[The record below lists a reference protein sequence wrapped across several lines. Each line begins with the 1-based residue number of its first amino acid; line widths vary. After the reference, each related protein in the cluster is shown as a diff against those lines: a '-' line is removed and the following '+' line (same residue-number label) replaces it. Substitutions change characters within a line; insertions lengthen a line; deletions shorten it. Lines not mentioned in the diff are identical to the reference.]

1 MCDNTGKVSQILK
14 KMKKKP
20 LGLYI
25 HIPYCIHKCGYCD
38 FNSHPIKLDEMS
50 HYIDALVLE
59 IKHYARI
66 YTNTN
71 IIKTIFLGG
80 GTPTTLNAFQ
90 LERILKVCVNEFTVA
105 SDAEVTI
112 EANPATVDV
121 KLMKSIRRT
130 GYNRISIGVQSFDK
144 EELKL
149 LDRAHGPNEIHST
162 VDCARKAGFDNLSL
176 DLMFAVPNQ
185 SISSWESNLNKAME
199 KNPEHL
205 STYNLTIEQG
215 TAFSKLQSKGKLIM
229 PDDDH
234 QLELYKKTIEYLTK
248 KGFNQYEISNFSRQ
262 GKECKHNIT
271 YWENSNSLGVG
282 AGASSYMNGTRFK
295 NINLPAHYIRQVK
308 EKETAVEHS
317 ETLKPRQAMGETIML
332 GLRLLQGISIH
343 KFEKRFQVS
352 FINLFKKTIQ
362 SLKEKELILIEDNYL
377 RLSQKGLFLT
387 DSVILEF
394 I

>member
-1 MCDNTGKVSQILK
+1 MEQQ
-14 KMKKKP
+14 P

-38 FNSHPIKLDEMS
+38 FNSHPIKQDEMN
-50 HYIDALVLE
+50 HYIDALVAE
-59 IKHYARI
+59 MKHYAKT
-66 YTNTN
+66 YSNTN
-71 IIKTIFLGG
+71 IIRTIFLGG
-80 GTPTTLNAFQ
+80 GTPTTLTVYQ
-90 LERILKVCVNEFTVA
+90 LERILKECVSEFTVA
-105 SDAEVTI
+105 SDAEITI
-112 EANPATVDV
+112 EANPATIDIEQ
-121 KLMKSIRRT
+121 LKSIRQT

-144 EELKL
+144 AELKL
-149 LDRAHGPNEIHST
+149 LDRAHGPEEIHST
-162 VDCARKAGFDNLSL
+162 VDRARKAGFDNLSL

-185 SISSWESNLNKAME
+185 SLSSWESNLNKALE

-215 TAFSKLQSKGKLIM
+215 TAFSKLQSNGKLIM
-229 PDDDH
+229 PDGDH
-234 QLELYKKTIEYLTK
+234 QLELYKRAIERLTK
-248 KGFNQYEISNFSRQ
+248 KGVHHYEISNFARR

-271 YWENSNSLGVG
+271 YWENKNTLGLG

-308 EKETAVEHS
+308 EKKIAVEHS
-317 ETLKPRQAMGETIML
+317 ETLEPRQAMGETIML

-343 KFEKRFQVS
+343 QFEKRFQIS
-352 FINLFKKTIQ
+352 FTNLFRNIIS
-362 SLKEKELILIEDNYL
+362 SLKEKELVVIEKDYL
-377 RLSQKGLFLT
+377 RLSQKGLFWA

>member
-1 MCDNTGKVSQILK
+1 M
-14 KMKKKP
+14 
-20 LGLYI
+20 
-25 HIPYCIHKCGYCD
+25 
-38 FNSHPIKLDEMS
+38 
-50 HYIDALVLE
+50 
-59 IKHYARI
+59 KHYAKI

-80 GTPTTLNAFQ
+80 GTPTTLNPFQ
-90 LERILKVCVNEFTVA
+90 LERILKECVNEFTIA
-105 SDAEVTI
+105 SNAEITI
-112 EANPATVDV
+112 EANPATVGIE
-121 KLMKSIRRT
+121 LMKSIRT
-130 GYNRISIGVQSFDK
+130 MGYNRISIGVQSFDK
-144 EELKL
+144 AELKL
-149 LDRAHGPNEIHST
+149 LDRAHGPKEIHST

-185 SISSWESNLNKAME
+185 SLSSWENNLNKALE

-215 TAFSKLQSKGKLIM
+215 TAFSKLQSNGKLIM

-234 QLELYKKTIEYLTK
+234 QLELYKKTIERLTK
-248 KGFNQYEISNFSRQ
+248 KGFHHYEISNFAHR

-271 YWENSNSLGVG
+271 YWENKNTLGLG

-308 EKETAVEHS
+308 EKKIAVEHS
-317 ETLKPRQAMGETIML
+317 ETLELRQAMGETIML

-343 KFEKRFQVS
+343 QFEKRFQIS
-352 FINLFKKTIQ
+352 FINLFRNII
-362 SLKEKELILIEDNYL
+362 SALKEKELVIIEKDYL
-377 RLSQKGLFLT
+377 RLSQKGLFWA
-387 DSVILEF
+387 DSVTLEF

>member
-1 MCDNTGKVSQILK
+1 
-14 KMKKKP
+14 MKKQP

-38 FNSHPIKLDEMS
+38 FNSHPIKQDEMD
-50 HYIDALVLE
+50 HYIDALVVE
-59 IKHYARI
+59 MRHYAKI

-80 GTPTTLNAFQ
+80 GTPTTLNPFQ
-90 LERILKVCVNEFTVA
+90 LERILKECVNEFTIA
-105 SDAEVTI
+105 SNAEITI
-112 EANPATVDV
+112 EANPATVGIE
-121 KLMKSIRRT
+121 LMKSIRT
-130 GYNRISIGVQSFDK
+130 MGYNRISIGVQSFDK
-144 EELKL
+144 AELKL
-149 LDRAHGPNEIHST
+149 LDRAHGPKEIHST

-185 SISSWESNLNKAME
+185 SLSSWENNLNKALE

-215 TAFSKLQSKGKLIM
+215 TAFSKLQSNGKLIM

-234 QLELYKKTIEYLTK
+234 QLELYKKTIERLTK
-248 KGFNQYEISNFSRQ
+248 KGFHHYEISNFAHR

-271 YWENSNSLGVG
+271 YWENKNTLGLG

-308 EKETAVEHS
+308 EKKIAVEHS
-317 ETLKPRQAMGETIML
+317 ETLELRQAMGETIML

-343 KFEKRFQVS
+343 QFEKRFQIS
-352 FINLFKKTIQ
+352 FINLFRNII
-362 SLKEKELILIEDNYL
+362 SALKEKELVIIEKDYL
-377 RLSQKGLFLT
+377 RLSQKGLFWA
-387 DSVILEF
+387 DSVTLEF

>member
-1 MCDNTGKVSQILK
+1 MEQQ
-14 KMKKKP
+14 P

-38 FNSHPIKLDEMS
+38 FNSHPIKQDEMN
-50 HYIDALVLE
+50 HYIDALVAE
-59 IKHYARI
+59 MKHYAKT
-66 YTNTN
+66 YSNTN
-71 IIKTIFLGG
+71 IIRTIFLGG
-80 GTPTTLNAFQ
+80 GTPTTLTVYQ
-90 LERILKVCVNEFTVA
+90 LERILKECVSEFTVA
-105 SDAEVTI
+105 SDAEITI
-112 EANPATVDV
+112 EANPATIDIEQ
-121 KLMKSIRRT
+121 LKSIRQT

-144 EELKL
+144 AELKL
-149 LDRAHGPNEIHST
+149 LDRAHGPEEIHST
-162 VDCARKAGFDNLSL
+162 VDRARKAGFDNLSL

-185 SISSWESNLNKAME
+185 SLSSWESNLNKALE

-215 TAFSKLQSKGKLIM
+215 TAFSKLQSNGKLIM

-234 QLELYKKTIEYLTK
+234 QLELYKKTIERLTK
-248 KGFNQYEISNFSRQ
+248 KGFHHYEISNFARR

-271 YWENSNSLGVG
+271 YWENKNTLGLG

-308 EKETAVEHS
+308 EKKIAVEHS
-317 ETLKPRQAMGETIML
+317 ETLEPRQAMGETIML

-343 KFEKRFQVS
+343 QFEKRFQIS
-352 FINLFKKTIQ
+352 FINLFRNII
-362 SLKEKELILIEDNYL
+362 SALKEKELVIIEKDYL
-377 RLSQKGLFLT
+377 RLSQKGLFWA
-387 DSVILEF
+387 DSVTLEF

>member
-1 MCDNTGKVSQILK
+1 
-14 KMKKKP
+14 MKKQP

-38 FNSHPIKLDEMS
+38 FNSHPIKQDEMD
-50 HYIDALVLE
+50 HYIDALVVE
-59 IKHYARI
+59 MKHYAKI

-80 GTPTTLNAFQ
+80 GTPTTLNPFQ
-90 LERILKVCVNEFTVA
+90 LERILKECVNEFTIA
-105 SDAEVTI
+105 SNAEITI
-112 EANPATVDV
+112 EANPATVGIE
-121 KLMKSIRRT
+121 LMKSIRT
-130 GYNRISIGVQSFDK
+130 MGYNRISIGVQSFDK
-144 EELKL
+144 AELKL
-149 LDRAHGPNEIHST
+149 LDRAHGPKEIHST
-162 VDCARKAGFDNLSL
+162 VDCARKAGFNNLSL

-185 SISSWESNLNKAME
+185 SLSSWESNLNKALE

-205 STYNLTIEQG
+205 STYNLSIEQG
-215 TAFSKLQSKGKLIM
+215 TAFSKLQSNGKLIM

-234 QLELYKKTIEYLTK
+234 QLELYKRAIERLTK
-248 KGFNQYEISNFSRQ
+248 KGFHHYEISNFARR

-271 YWENSNSLGVG
+271 YWENKNTLGLG

-308 EKETAVEHS
+308 EKKIAVEHS
-317 ETLKPRQAMGETIML
+317 ETLEPRQAMGETIML

-343 KFEKRFQVS
+343 QFEKRFQIS
-352 FINLFKKTIQ
+352 FINLFRNII
-362 SLKEKELILIEDNYL
+362 SALKEKELVIIEKDYL
-377 RLSQKGLFLT
+377 RLSQKGLFWA

>member
-1 MCDNTGKVSQILK
+1 
-14 KMKKKP
+14 MKKQP

-38 FNSHPIKLDEMS
+38 FNSHPIKQDEMD
-50 HYIDALVLE
+50 HYIDALVVE
-59 IKHYARI
+59 MKHYAKI

-80 GTPTTLNAFQ
+80 GTPTTLNPFQ
-90 LERILKVCVNEFTVA
+90 LERILKECVNEFTIA
-105 SDAEVTI
+105 SNAEITI
-112 EANPATVDV
+112 EANPATVGIE
-121 KLMKSIRRT
+121 LMKSIRT
-130 GYNRISIGVQSFDK
+130 MGYNRISIGVQSFDK
-144 EELKL
+144 AELKL
-149 LDRAHGPNEIHST
+149 LDRAHGPKEIHST

-185 SISSWESNLNKAME
+185 SLSSWENNLNKALE

-215 TAFSKLQSKGKLIM
+215 TAFSKLQSNGKLIM

-234 QLELYKKTIEYLTK
+234 QLELYKKTIERLTK
-248 KGFNQYEISNFSRQ
+248 KGFHHYEISNFAHR

-271 YWENSNSLGVG
+271 YWENKNTLGLG

-308 EKETAVEHS
+308 EKKIAVEHS
-317 ETLKPRQAMGETIML
+317 ETLEPRQAMGETIML

-343 KFEKRFQVS
+343 QFEKRFQIS
-352 FINLFKKTIQ
+352 FINLFRNII
-362 SLKEKELILIEDNYL
+362 SALKEKELVIIEKDYL
-377 RLSQKGLFLT
+377 RLSQKGLFWA
-387 DSVILEF
+387 DSVTLEF

>member
-1 MCDNTGKVSQILK
+1 
-14 KMKKKP
+14 MKKQP

-38 FNSHPIKLDEMS
+38 FNSHPIKHDEMD
-50 HYIDALVLE
+50 HYIDSLIAE
-59 IKHYARI
+59 MKHYAKI
-66 YTNTN
+66 YSNTN

-80 GTPTTLNAFQ
+80 GTPTTLTVYQ
-90 LERILKVCVNEFTVA
+90 LERILRECVKEFKV
-105 SDAEVTI
+105 SPDAEITI
-112 EANPATVDV
+112 EANPATIDIEQ
-121 KLMKSIRRT
+121 MKSIRQT

-144 EELKL
+144 TELKL
-149 LDRAHGPNEIHST
+149 LDRAHGPEEVHST

-185 SISSWESNLNKAME
+185 SLSSWERNLDKALE

-215 TAFSKLQSKGKLIM
+215 TAFSKLQSNGKLIM
-229 PDDDH
+229 PEDGH
-234 QLELYKKTIEYLTK
+234 QLELYKKTIERLTK
-248 KGFNQYEISNFSRQ
+248 KGFHHYEISNFARQ

-271 YWENSNSLGVG
+271 YWENTNTLGLG
-282 AGASSYMNGTRFK
+282 AGASSYINGTRFK

-308 EKETAVEHS
+308 EEKIAVEHS
-317 ETLKPRQAMGETIML
+317 ETLEPRQAMGETIML
-332 GLRLLQGISIH
+332 GLRLLKGISIH
-343 KFEKRFQVS
+343 QFERRFQVS
-352 FINLFKKTIQ
+352 FTNLFKKIIH
-362 SLKEKELILIEDNYL
+362 SLKEKELILIEDDHL
-377 RLSQKGLFLT
+377 RLSPKGLFLA

>member
-1 MCDNTGKVSQILK
+1 MEQQ
-14 KMKKKP
+14 P

-38 FNSHPIKLDEMS
+38 FNSHPIKQDEMN
-50 HYIDALVLE
+50 HYIDALVAE
-59 IKHYARI
+59 MKHYAKT
-66 YTNTN
+66 YSNTN
-71 IIKTIFLGG
+71 IIRTIFLGG
-80 GTPTTLNAFQ
+80 GTPTTLTVYQ
-90 LERILKVCVNEFTVA
+90 LERILKECVSEFTVA
-105 SDAEVTI
+105 SDAEITI
-112 EANPATVDV
+112 EANPATIDIEQ
-121 KLMKSIRRT
+121 LKSIRQT

-144 EELKL
+144 AELKL
-149 LDRAHGPNEIHST
+149 LDRAHGPEEIHST
-162 VDCARKAGFDNLSL
+162 VDRARKAGFDNLSL

-185 SISSWESNLNKAME
+185 SLSSWESNLNKALE

-215 TAFSKLQSKGKLIM
+215 TAFSKLQSNGKLIM

-234 QLELYKKTIEYLTK
+234 QLELYKKTIERLTK
-248 KGFNQYEISNFSRQ
+248 KGFHHYEISNFARR

-271 YWENSNSLGVG
+271 YWENKNTLGLG

-308 EKETAVEHS
+308 EKKIAVEHS
-317 ETLKPRQAMGETIML
+317 ETLEPRQAMGETIML

-343 KFEKRFQVS
+343 QFEKRFQIS
-352 FINLFKKTIQ
+352 FINLFRNII
-362 SLKEKELILIEDNYL
+362 SALKEKELVIIEKDYL
-377 RLSQKGLFLT
+377 RLSQKGLFWA

>member
-1 MCDNTGKVSQILK
+1 
-14 KMKKKP
+14 MKKQP

-38 FNSHPIKLDEMS
+38 FNSHPIKQDEMD
-50 HYIDALVLE
+50 HYIDALVVE
-59 IKHYARI
+59 MKHYAKI

-80 GTPTTLNAFQ
+80 GTPTTLNPFQ
-90 LERILKVCVNEFTVA
+90 LERILKECVNEFTIA
-105 SDAEVTI
+105 SNAEITI
-112 EANPATVDV
+112 EANPATVGIE
-121 KLMKSIRRT
+121 LMKSIRT
-130 GYNRISIGVQSFDK
+130 MGYNRISIGVQSFDK
-144 EELKL
+144 AELKL
-149 LDRAHGPNEIHST
+149 LDRAHGPEEIHST

-185 SISSWESNLNKAME
+185 SLSSWENNLNKALK

-215 TAFSKLQSKGKLIM
+215 TAFSKLQSNGKLIM

-234 QLELYKKTIEYLTK
+234 QLELYKKTIERLTK
-248 KGFNQYEISNFSRQ
+248 KGFHHYEISNFAHR

-271 YWENSNSLGVG
+271 YWENKNTLGLG

-308 EKETAVEHS
+308 EKKIAVEHS
-317 ETLKPRQAMGETIML
+317 ETLELRQAMGETIML

-343 KFEKRFQVS
+343 QFEKRFQIS
-352 FINLFKKTIQ
+352 FINLFRNII
-362 SLKEKELILIEDNYL
+362 SALKEKELVVIEKDYL
-377 RLSQKGLFLT
+377 RLSQKGLFWA

>member
-1 MCDNTGKVSQILK
+1 
-14 KMKKKP
+14 MKKQP

-38 FNSHPIKLDEMS
+38 FNSHPIKQDEMD
-50 HYIDALVLE
+50 HYIDALVVE
-59 IKHYARI
+59 MKHYAKI

-80 GTPTTLNAFQ
+80 GTPTTLNPFQ
-90 LERILKVCVNEFTVA
+90 LERILKECVNEFTIA
-105 SDAEVTI
+105 SNAEITI
-112 EANPATVDV
+112 EANPATVGIE
-121 KLMKSIRRT
+121 LMKSIRT
-130 GYNRISIGVQSFDK
+130 MGYNRISIGVQSFDK
-144 EELKL
+144 AELKL
-149 LDRAHGPNEIHST
+149 LDRAHGPKEIHST

-185 SISSWESNLNKAME
+185 SLSSWENNLNKALE

-215 TAFSKLQSKGKLIM
+215 TAFSKLQSNGKLIM

-234 QLELYKKTIEYLTK
+234 QLELYKRTIERLTK
-248 KGFNQYEISNFSRQ
+248 KGFHHYEISNFARR

-271 YWENSNSLGVG
+271 YWENKNTLGLG

-308 EKETAVEHS
+308 EKKIAVEHS
-317 ETLKPRQAMGETIML
+317 ETLEPRQAMGETIML

-343 KFEKRFQVS
+343 QFEKRFQIS
-352 FINLFKKTIQ
+352 FINLFRNII
-362 SLKEKELILIEDNYL
+362 SALKEKELVIIEKDYL
-377 RLSQKGLFLT
+377 RLSQKGLFWA

>member
-1 MCDNTGKVSQILK
+1 MEKQ
-14 KMKKKP
+14 P

-38 FNSHPIKLDEMS
+38 FNSHPIKHDEMD
-50 HYIDALVLE
+50 HYIDALVAE
-59 IKHYARI
+59 MKHYAKI
-66 YTNTN
+66 YSNTN

-80 GTPTTLNAFQ
+80 GTPTTLTVYQ
-90 LERILKVCVNEFTVA
+90 LECILKECVKEFKVA
-105 SDAEVTI
+105 PDAEITI
-112 EANPATVDV
+112 EANPATIDIEQ
-121 KLMKSIRRT
+121 MKSIRQT

-144 EELKL
+144 TELKL
-149 LDRAHGPNEIHST
+149 LDRAHGPEEVHST

-176 DLMFAVPNQ
+176 DLMFAIPNQ
-185 SISSWESNLNKAME
+185 SLSSWESNLDKALE

-215 TAFSKLQSKGKLIM
+215 TAFSKLQSNGKLIM
-229 PDDDH
+229 PEDGH
-234 QLELYKKTIEYLTK
+234 QLELYKKTIERLTK
-248 KGFNQYEISNFSRQ
+248 KGFHHYEISNFARQ

-271 YWENSNSLGVG
+271 YWENTNTLGLG
-282 AGASSYMNGTRFK
+282 AGASSYINGTRFK

-308 EKETAVEHS
+308 EGKAAVEHS
-317 ETLKPRQAMGETIML
+317 ETLEPRQAMGETIML

-343 KFEKRFQVS
+343 QFERRFQVS
-352 FINLFKKTIQ
+352 FTSLFKKIIH
-362 SLKEKELILIEDNYL
+362 SLKEKELILIEDDRL
-377 RLSQKGLFLT
+377 RLSPKGLFLA

>member
-1 MCDNTGKVSQILK
+1 MEQQ
-14 KMKKKP
+14 P

-38 FNSHPIKLDEMS
+38 FNSHPIKQDEMN
-50 HYIDALVLE
+50 HYIDALVAE
-59 IKHYARI
+59 MKHYAKT
-66 YTNTN
+66 YSNTN
-71 IIKTIFLGG
+71 IIRTIFLGG
-80 GTPTTLNAFQ
+80 GTPTTLTVYQ
-90 LERILKVCVNEFTVA
+90 LERILKECVSEFTVA
-105 SDAEVTI
+105 SDAEITI
-112 EANPATVDV
+112 EANPATIDIEQ
-121 KLMKSIRRT
+121 LKSIRQT

-144 EELKL
+144 AELKL
-149 LDRAHGPNEIHST
+149 LDRAHGPEEIHST
-162 VDCARKAGFDNLSL
+162 VDRARKAGFDNLSL

-185 SISSWESNLNKAME
+185 SLSSWESNLNKALE

-215 TAFSKLQSKGKLIM
+215 TAFSKLQSNGKLIM
-229 PDDDH
+229 PDDAH
-234 QLELYKKTIEYLTK
+234 QLELYKKTIERLTK
-248 KGFNQYEISNFSRQ
+248 KGFHHYEISNFAHR

-271 YWENSNSLGVG
+271 YWENKNTLGLG

-308 EKETAVEHS
+308 EKKIAVEHS
-317 ETLKPRQAMGETIML
+317 ETLEPRQAMGETIML

-343 KFEKRFQVS
+343 QFEKRFQIS
-352 FINLFKKTIQ
+352 FINLFRNII
-362 SLKEKELILIEDNYL
+362 SALKEKELVIIEKDYL
-377 RLSQKGLFLT
+377 RLSQKGLFWA

>member
-1 MCDNTGKVSQILK
+1 MEQQ
-14 KMKKKP
+14 P

-38 FNSHPIKLDEMS
+38 FNSHPIKQDEMN
-50 HYIDALVLE
+50 HYIHALVAE
-59 IKHYARI
+59 MKHYAKT
-66 YTNTN
+66 YSNTN
-71 IIKTIFLGG
+71 IIRTIFLGG
-80 GTPTTLNAFQ
+80 GTPTTLTVYQ
-90 LERILKVCVNEFTVA
+90 LERILKECLSEFTVA
-105 SDAEVTI
+105 SDAEITI
-112 EANPATVDV
+112 EANPATIDIEQ
-121 KLMKSIRRT
+121 LKSIRQT

-144 EELKL
+144 AELKL
-149 LDRAHGPNEIHST
+149 LDRAHGPEEIHST
-162 VDCARKAGFDNLSL
+162 VDRARKAGFDNLSL

-185 SISSWESNLNKAME
+185 SLSSWESNLNKALE

-215 TAFSKLQSKGKLIM
+215 TAFSKLQSNGKLIM

-234 QLELYKKTIEYLTK
+234 QLELYKRTIERLTK
-248 KGFNQYEISNFSRQ
+248 KGFHHYEISNFARR

-271 YWENSNSLGVG
+271 YWENKNTLGLG

-308 EKETAVEHS
+308 DKKIAVEHS
-317 ETLKPRQAMGETIML
+317 ETLEPRQAMGETIML

-343 KFEKRFQVS
+343 QFEKRFQIS
-352 FINLFKKTIQ
+352 FINLFRNII
-362 SLKEKELILIEDNYL
+362 SALKEKELVIIEKDYL
-377 RLSQKGLFLT
+377 RLSQKGLFWA
-387 DSVILEF
+387 DSVTLEF

>member
-1 MCDNTGKVSQILK
+1 
-14 KMKKKP
+14 MKKQP

-38 FNSHPIKLDEMS
+38 FNSHPIKQDEMD
-50 HYIDALVLE
+50 HYIDALVVE
-59 IKHYARI
+59 MKHYAKI

-80 GTPTTLNAFQ
+80 GTPTTLNPFQ
-90 LERILKVCVNEFTVA
+90 LERILKECVNEFTIA
-105 SDAEVTI
+105 SNAEITI
-112 EANPATVDV
+112 EANPATVGIE
-121 KLMKSIRRT
+121 LMKSIRT
-130 GYNRISIGVQSFDK
+130 MGYNRISIGVQSFDK
-144 EELKL
+144 AELKL
-149 LDRAHGPNEIHST
+149 LDRAHGPKEIHST

-185 SISSWESNLNKAME
+185 SLSSWENNLNKALE

-215 TAFSKLQSKGKLIM
+215 TAFSKLQSNGKLIM

-234 QLELYKKTIEYLTK
+234 QLELYKRTIERLTK
-248 KGFNQYEISNFSRQ
+248 KGFHHYEISNFARR

-271 YWENSNSLGVG
+271 YWENKNTLGLG

-308 EKETAVEHS
+308 EKKIAVEHS
-317 ETLKPRQAMGETIML
+317 ETLELRQAMGETIML

-343 KFEKRFQVS
+343 QFEKRFQIS
-352 FINLFKKTIQ
+352 FIKLFRNII
-362 SLKEKELILIEDNYL
+362 SALKEKELVIIEKDYL
-377 RLSQKGLFLT
+377 RLSQKGLFWA
-387 DSVILEF
+387 DSVTLEF

>member
-1 MCDNTGKVSQILK
+1 
-14 KMKKKP
+14 MKKQP

-38 FNSHPIKLDEMS
+38 FNSHPIKQDEMD
-50 HYIDALVLE
+50 HYIDALVVE
-59 IKHYARI
+59 MKHYAKI

-80 GTPTTLNAFQ
+80 GTPTTLNPFQ
-90 LERILKVCVNEFTVA
+90 LERILKECVNEFTIA
-105 SDAEVTI
+105 SNAEITI
-112 EANPATVDV
+112 EANPATVGIE
-121 KLMKSIRRT
+121 LMKSIRT
-130 GYNRISIGVQSFDK
+130 MGYNRISIGVQSFDK
-144 EELKL
+144 AELKL
-149 LDRAHGPNEIHST
+149 LDRAHGPKEIHST

-185 SISSWESNLNKAME
+185 SLSSWENNLNKALE

-215 TAFSKLQSKGKLIM
+215 TAFSKLQSNGKLIM

-234 QLELYKKTIEYLTK
+234 QLELYKKTIERLTK
-248 KGFNQYEISNFSRQ
+248 KGFHHYEISNFAHR

-271 YWENSNSLGVG
+271 YWENKNTLGLG

-308 EKETAVEHS
+308 EKKIAVEHS
-317 ETLKPRQAMGETIML
+317 ETLELRQAMGETIML

-343 KFEKRFQVS
+343 QFEKRFQIS
-352 FINLFKKTIQ
+352 FTNLFRNIIS
-362 SLKEKELILIEDNYL
+362 SLKEKELVVIEKDYL
-377 RLSQKGLFLT
+377 RLSKKGLFIA

>member
-1 MCDNTGKVSQILK
+1 
-14 KMKKKP
+14 MKKQP

-38 FNSHPIKLDEMS
+38 FNSHPIKQDEMD
-50 HYIDALVLE
+50 HYIDALVVE
-59 IKHYARI
+59 MKHYAKI

-80 GTPTTLNAFQ
+80 GTPTTLNPFQ
-90 LERILKVCVNEFTVA
+90 LERILKECVNEFTIA
-105 SDAEVTI
+105 SNAEITI
-112 EANPATVDV
+112 EANPATVGIE
-121 KLMKSIRRT
+121 LMKSIRT
-130 GYNRISIGVQSFDK
+130 MGYNRISIGVQSFDK
-144 EELKL
+144 AELKL
-149 LDRAHGPNEIHST
+149 LDRAHGPKEIHST

-176 DLMFAVPNQ
+176 DLMFAIPNQ
-185 SISSWESNLNKAME
+185 SLSSWENNLNKALK

-215 TAFSKLQSKGKLIM
+215 TAFSKLQSNGKLIM

-234 QLELYKKTIEYLTK
+234 QLELYKKTIERLTK
-248 KGFNQYEISNFSRQ
+248 KGFHHYEISNFAHR

-271 YWENSNSLGVG
+271 YWENKNTLGLG

-308 EKETAVEHS
+308 EKKIAVEHS
-317 ETLKPRQAMGETIML
+317 ETLELRQAMGETIML
-332 GLRLLQGISIH
+332 GLRLLQGISIPQ
-343 KFEKRFQVS
+343 FEKRFRIS
-352 FINLFKKTIQ
+352 FINLFRNII
-362 SLKEKELILIEDNYL
+362 SALKEKELVIIEKDYL
-377 RLSQKGLFLT
+377 RLSQKGLFWA

>member
-1 MCDNTGKVSQILK
+1 
-14 KMKKKP
+14 MKKQP

-38 FNSHPIKLDEMS
+38 FNSHPIKQDEMD
-50 HYIDALVLE
+50 HYIDALVVE
-59 IKHYARI
+59 MKHYAKI

-80 GTPTTLNAFQ
+80 GTPTTLNPFQ
-90 LERILKVCVNEFTVA
+90 LERILKECVNEFTIA
-105 SDAEVTI
+105 SNAEITI
-112 EANPATVDV
+112 EANPATVGIE
-121 KLMKSIRRT
+121 LMKSIRT
-130 GYNRISIGVQSFDK
+130 MGYNRISIGVQSFDK
-144 EELKL
+144 AELKL
-149 LDRAHGPNEIHST
+149 LDRAHGPKEIHST

-185 SISSWESNLNKAME
+185 SLSSWENNLNKALE

-215 TAFSKLQSKGKLIM
+215 TAFSKLQSNGKLIM

-234 QLELYKKTIEYLTK
+234 QLELYKKTIERLTK
-248 KGFNQYEISNFSRQ
+248 KGFHHYEISNFAHR

-271 YWENSNSLGVG
+271 YWENKNTLGLG

-308 EKETAVEHS
+308 EKKIAVEHS
-317 ETLKPRQAMGETIML
+317 ETLELRQAMGETIML

-343 KFEKRFQVS
+343 QFEKRFQIS
-352 FINLFKKTIQ
+352 FIKLFRNII
-362 SLKEKELILIEDNYL
+362 SALKEKELVIIEKDYL
-377 RLSQKGLFLT
+377 RLSQKGLFWA
-387 DSVILEF
+387 DSVTLEF